1 MHENSQTWIDKGR
14 AEVRKYPSARFHP
27 KGHILRFKQGEV
39 LRRFKSEDTA
49 NKWARYRSDTHPW
62 MKKFYNKSILTRGYD
77 RQESK

>member
-1 MHENSQTWIDKGR
+1 MHENSQTWTHKGL
-14 AEVRKYPSARFHP
+14 AEVRKYPSDKKKP
-27 KGHILRFKQGEV
+27 QGEV

-49 NKWARYRSDTHPW
+49 NKWAKYRSDTHHW